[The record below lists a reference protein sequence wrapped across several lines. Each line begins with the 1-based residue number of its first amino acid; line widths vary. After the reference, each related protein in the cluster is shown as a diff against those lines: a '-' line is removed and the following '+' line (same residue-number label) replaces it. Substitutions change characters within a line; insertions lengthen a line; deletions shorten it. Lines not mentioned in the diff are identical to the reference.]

1 MDNLARLLKE
11 SWILVEG
18 DRDRLASYFYARL
31 FLLDPELRQLFPAQM
46 NEQRDRLLE
55 AIITS
60 IHTVGDPERFGEFL
74 RDLGRDHRKYHVAP
88 EHYHTMGIALLDAL
102 RTAAG
107 GQWNLEYDQ
116 AWRDAYAAIAQK
128 MIAGAADDGNPPF
141 WHAEVLT
148 HERHGR
154 DTAIFTCRP
163 LQHRLP
169 YRAGQYVSLEVPR
182 YHPRVWRTYSIA
194 NAPND
199 GNVLEFH
206 VRTPTGAGWVS
217 GALVRRVSPGELIR
231 LAAPM
236 GSMTLD
242 RTSTRD
248 ILCVAGGVGIA
259 PVKALVEELTGWN
272 RTRWV
277 HVFYGARTAA
287 DLYGLAELEALT
299 VDHPWLSVTPSC
311 SDDPDFE
318 GEQGDVSEVINRYG
332 PWTTHDCFVSG
343 SAAMVRSTLRAL
355 AQDEV
360 PTAQIRY
367 DTFGDL

>member
-11 SWILVEG
+11 SWILVEEQ
-18 DRDRLASYFYARL
+18 RDRLPGYFYARL
-31 FLLDPELRQLFPAQM
+31 FLLDPGLRQLFPVQM
-46 NEQRDRLLE
+46 DGQRDRLLE
-55 AIITS
+55 AIIAS
-60 IHTVGDPERFGEFL
+60 IHMVGDPERFEEYL
-74 RDLGRDHRKYHVAP
+74 RSLGRDHRKYQVGP
-88 EHYHTMGIALLDAL
+88 EHYQIFGIALLDAL

-107 GQWNLEYDQ
+107 GQWSLEYDQ
-116 AWRDAYAAIAQK
+116 AWRDAYGAIAAK
-128 MIAGAADDGNPPF
+128 MTAGAADDDNPPY

-154 DTAIFTCRP
+154 DTAIITCRP

-182 YHPRVWRTYSIA
+182 YQPRVWRTYSIA
-194 NAPND
+194 NAPTD
-199 GNVLEFH
+199 DNVLEFH
-206 VRTPTGAGWVS
+206 VRTPGAGWVS
-217 GALVRRVSPGELIR
+217 GALVRRVKPGDLLR

-248 ILCVAGGVGIA
+248 ILCVAGGVGLA
-259 PVKALVEELTGWN
+259 PIKALVQELVGWN

-277 HVFYGARTAA
+277 HVFYGARTAE
-287 DLYGLAELEALT
+287 DLYGLAELESLVT
-299 VDHPWLSVTPSC
+299 DHPWLSVTPSC
-311 SDDPDFE
+311 SDDPGFV
-318 GEQGDVSEVINRYG
+318 GEQGDISDVINRYG
-332 PWTTHDCFVSG
+332 PWTSHDCFVSG
-343 SAAMVRSTLRAL
+343 SAEMVRSTLRAL